1 MALVPPCLGQG
12 AYGSVHRGYVRGL
25 AELGHLE
32 GTPVAIKSP
41 LPTVGKEPGVPQMQL
56 REFVAMACIEPHPRI
71 MPIHAG
77 IIEDGER
84 GTGLHF
90 IMPCATGTAKDAL
103 KRMDAARALRWSA
116 QLAEAVAHLHAQ
128 GWIHRDIKLENCMI
142 FNDELVLGDLGL
154 TRLSLQPATEGAA
167 STDYAELTVDVCT
180 ETTRAP
186 EVCEAAESRGAP
198 TSRSYGISS
207 DVWSVGACCLA
218 LAAQKYVFKRTDTL
232 SANQV
237 ALKLLDVPGR
247 SLADTALALQ
257 AACGFAEGTS
267 KLPQAWWCAVADMLR
282 VCPGARCTAQ
292 VAATTLRQLVSEAPK
307 AEAPARP
314 AAAPLRVQWQAFR
327 GHSMIVMPRLLFGL
341 KSSARSQTS
350 LDLKFMCSCWDAC
363 RTLGLPLLVSVHAQL
378 LLARAL
384 QKAALVPTRHLAA
397 ACVDLAAKLFMY
409 SPPTLKSLA
418 SVMRVA
424 ESSVVRVEWQT
435 LKRLGGVLICSDMR
449 KVLELWPPTRS
460 HGLGG
465 NPLCISLVLALMAVD
480 SGCDVHDAVI
490 DAHSL
495 MSGAAPG
502 PLVQHS
508 RIADLVRALR
518 AGECVCFFRS
528 WPGEWSD
535 RTAAMRAWANA
546 INLSHGK

>member
-12 AYGSVHRGYVRGL
+12 AYGSVHRGYVRGV
-25 AELGHLE
+25 ANLGHLE
-32 GTPVAIKSP
+32 GIPVAIKSP
-41 LPTVGKEPGVPQMQL
+41 LPTLGKEPGVPQMQL
-56 REFVAMACIEPHPRI
+56 REFVAMSCIEPHPRI

-77 IIEDGER
+77 IVEDGER

-103 KRMDAARALRWSA
+103 KRMDAERVLRWSA

-154 TRLSLQPATEGAA
+154 TRLSMQPSTEG
-167 STDYAELTVDVCT
+167 SGTDFAELTSDVCT

-218 LAAQKYVFKRTDTL
+218 LAAQRYVFKRTDTM

-247 SLADTALALQ
+247 SQGDTILALQ
-257 AACGFAEGTS
+257 AACGFAEGVS
-267 KLPQAWWCAVADMLR
+267 ELPQAWWCAVADMLR
-282 VCPGARCTAQ
+282 IRPGARCTAQ
-292 VAATTLRQLVSEAPK
+292 VVASTLRKLVPEVLK
-307 AEAPARP
+307 NDEPARP
-314 AAAPLRVQWQAFR
+314 SAIPLRIQWQAFR
-327 GHSMIVMPRLLFGL
+327 GYSMIVLPRFCGL
-341 KSSARSQTS
+341 KSPARSQTT
-350 LDLKFMCSCWDAC
+350 LDIKFMCSCWDAC
-363 RTLGLPLLVSVHAQL
+363 RTLGLPLMVSVHAQL

-424 ESSVVRVEWQT
+424 ETSVVRVEWQT
-435 LKRLGGVLICSDMR
+435 LMRLGGVLICSNMR
-449 KVLELWPPTRS
+449 KVLELWPPTRTHS
-460 HGLGG
+460 LGG

-518 AGECVCFFRS
+518 AGECACYFRS
-528 WPGEWSD
+528 WPGEWPD

-546 INLSHGK
+546 INLGT